1 MKDVSLR
8 LYHNARC
15 SKSRA
20 ACSLLA
26 ERNIEPVIVNYLETP
41 PTRKELQELAS
52 KLGMAPSE
60 LVRRGEPIYIELYAG
75 RELSEEAWLEAL
87 VAHPILLERPILV
100 CGEKAV
106 IGRPPERVLE
116 LLQGP

>member
-1 MKDVSLR
+1 MTDPSLR

-15 SKSRA
+15 SKSRS

-26 ERNIEPVIVNYLETP
+26 ERGIEPELVDYLRTP
-41 PTRKELQELAS
+41 PSKEELLALAV
-52 KLGMAPSE
+52 KLGMAPSA
-60 LVRRGEPIYIELYAG
+60 LVRRGEDVFKEHFAG
-75 RELSEEAWLEAL
+75 RTLTEDEWLEAL

-100 CGEKAV
+100 CGDRAV

-116 LLQGP
+116 LLG